1 MPLSALLHTISK
13 KIDLSS
19 IPEEYYK
26 YTDIFSKSKAET
38 LAPHYPYNL
47 QIELEKDFYP
57 SVETIYSLF
66 QFEQEMLKE
75 FIDKNLTNRFIR
87 SMSSPYRVL
96 VLLIKKKMDPSGSVY
111 ISTDLTKSWKKTNI
125 HFPSSPTS

>member
-57 SVETIYSLF
+57 SVETIYSLS

>member
-47 QIELEKDFYP
+47 QIELEKDFHP
-57 SVETIYSLF
+57 SVGTIYSLS

-75 FIDKNLTNRFIR
+75 FIDKNLTNRFIL

-96 VLLIKKKMDPSGSVY
+96 VLLIKKKNGSLWLYVY
-111 ISTDLTKSWKKTNI
+111 FHRLNKIMKKD
-125 HFPSSPTS
+125 

>member
-38 LAPHYPYNL
+38 LTPHYPYNL

-57 SVETIYSLF
+57 LVETIYSLS

>member
-111 ISTDLTKSWKKTNI
+111 ISTDLTKS
-125 HFPSSPTS
+125 